1 MGLSDDKTRVRMI
14 GRLTFLLDD
23 GISRLGTAGKLL
35 QSVQDHVLGMA
46 ESVRPTKQ
54 MMMTM
59 MMMMIVITVMMMD
72 VMMMLWWR

>member
-1 MGLSDDKTRVRMI
+1 MGLSDDKTRVRMM

-54 MMMTM
+54 MMM
-59 MMMMIVITVMMMD
+59 MIMITVMMMD

>member
-1 MGLSDDKTRVRMI
+1 MAVGLSDDKTRVRMM

-54 MMMTM
+54 MMM
-59 MMMMIVITVMMMD
+59 MIMITVMMMD